1 MSARNVSRHAHATFA
16 ALVVA
21 ALVGLV
27 AFAASSGSP
36 VTSSRLPLV
45 QATETAASRAV
56 TRPPDTTP
64 AVVGPTL
71 SIVILVVACV
81 AVGVPVLYFLV
92 RFALLL
98 LGIRR
103 ATDVKGQRWDDEE
116 VRLDSGELLADP
128 ARAERLLHGVDAGL
142 AELGA
147 TDPRRAVIECWVR
160 LERAARDLEV
170 ARRPEETA
178 TDLAVRV
185 LAAHHVRRDS
195 LDALLGLYHEARYS
209 PHDITAG
216 DVEAARSALG
226 EVRADLLAIRAGVR
240 P

>member
-1 MSARNVSRHAHATFA
+1 MSRRNVGRHARATLA

-21 ALVGLV
+21 ALVGIV

-45 QATETAASRAV
+45 QTSETGASAAV
-56 TRPPDTTP
+56 TSPPD
-64 AVVGPTL
+64 AVSAIVGPTMSL
-71 SIVILVVACV
+71 VILVVACV
-81 AVGVPVLYFLV
+81 AVGVPALYFLV
-92 RFALLL
+92 RFVLLL

-103 ATDVKGQRWDDEE
+103 STDVKGQRWDDEE
-116 VRLDSGELLADP
+116 VRLESGEVLADS
-128 ARAERLLHGVDAGL
+128 ARAERLLRGVDAGL

-147 TDPRRAVIECWVR
+147 KDPRRAVMECWVR
-160 LERAARDLEV
+160 LEHAARDLDV

-185 LAAHHVRRDS
+185 LAAHHVRHAP
-195 LDALLGLYHEARYS
+195 LDGLLGLYHEARYS

-216 DVEAARSALG
+216 DVEAARTALG
-226 EVRADLLAIRAGVR
+226 EVRADLLAIRAGAR
-240 P
+240 T